1 METLRVDRHIFLYAC
16 GWYKQKN
23 MIQDLKIIISKE
35 HRWDIEDI
43 SINGVVNELLHIIE
57 PFLLDI
63 NNGCDFK
70 DLMIGIRP
78 DEVWKLGYP
87 ENLEYDYNIALVH
100 KIVAMLEL
108 VGVWCLGK
116 PDYSILPKRDRVND
130 TILEK

>member
-70 DLMIGIRP
+70 DLINIVN
-78 DEVWKLGYP
+78 D
-87 ENLEYDYNIALVH
+87 ENLISSVKEFAISLGAENSNPKLIA
-100 KIVAMLEL
+100 I
-108 VGVWCLGK
+108 
-116 PDYSILPKRDRVND
+116 PDI
-130 TILEK
+130 T